1 MSAAIIVI
9 NCVCSVLSVAL
20 TMFTIGAKFL
30 KNSVT
35 KDDLVTQI
43 GPIRDELSTV
53 NAKIDVITEEQG
65 NMRERMAV
73 VEYRLNIEP
82 NVK

>member
-1 MSAAIIVI
+1 MSGAIIVI
-9 NCVCSVLSVAL
+9 DCVCSVLSGAR
-20 TMFTIGAKFL
+20 TMFTIGAEFL

-35 KDDLVTQI
+35 KDDLVTQV

-53 NAKIDVITEEQG
+53 NAKIDRITEEQG